1 MIRLRII
8 IDSIQTV
15 DIQAVLMGVA
25 LVSARYN
32 VQVTGCLE
40 NAGET
45 WLLKGFEVGILGA
58 TGRLFV

>member
-8 IDSIQTV
+8 IDDIQTV
-15 DIQAVLMGVA
+15 VIQAVLMGIA
-25 LVSARYN
+25 LVSARYD

-45 WLLKGFEVGILGA
+45 GLLKGFEVGKLGA